1 MSARTGET
9 MMNIFFRLNA
19 TLALLLGLCGLA
31 QAEPLRVQ
39 VYGTHEGPNIVY
51 HYRVINN
58 TDISISNFVIGS
70 IIDSATGEE
79 IPQLERRPAGWSY
92 GRQLETGTEILL
104 APTSTTQPPYW
115 TAEFYSQQEHSSNY
129 YLEWRIAPNGQPY
142 VVPVGQSLAGFSVS
156 VPLVDNRLSP
166 HEYYNA
172 GQIVDPTKPDIGP
185 DDDRYLRSS
194 FKMSYAVPKALELQ
208 TVRGQLEIAD
218 TTAPTL
224 SVTLTPATLWPPNG
238 KMVTVNATINVHDD
252 YDPNHKTYLVSITAN
267 EPLDVDDIQG
277 AEPRA
282 DVRQFQLKAKRDG
295 NNLAGRIYTVTYY
308 ARDASGND
316 VLTRATVTV
325 PHDMGE
331 HEGAE
336 KRDKEDKKGK

>member
-1 MSARTGET
+1 MK
-9 MMNIFFRLNA
+9 NI
-19 TLALLLGLCGLA
+19 LAVFAFLLGLCGLA
-31 QAEPLRVQ
+31 QAAPLRVQ

-51 HYRVINN
+51 HYKVINN
-58 TDISISNFVIGS
+58 TDIAISNFVIGS

-92 GRQLETGTEILL
+92 GRELETGTEILL

-115 TAEFYSQQEHSSNY
+115 TAKFYSQQEHSGNY
-129 YLEWRIAPNGQPY
+129 YLEWRIAPGGQPY

-172 GQIVDPTKPDIGP
+172 GQVLDPAVADP

-208 TVRGQLEIAD
+208 TVRGQLEVAD
-218 TTAPTL
+218 TIAPTL
-224 SVTLTPATLWPPNG
+224 SVTLTPATIWPPDN
-238 KMVTVNATINVHDD
+238 KMVTVNATINVRDD
-252 YDPNHKTYLVSITAN
+252 YDPNPVIKLISITAN
-267 EPLDVDDIQG
+267 GLVDQGDVKLPGGKPVDLSTIFTDI
-277 AEPRA
+277 
-282 DVRQFQLKAKRDG
+282 RQFQLKAEREGSNK
-295 NNLAGRIYTVTYY
+295 AGRIYTVTYS
-308 ARDASGND
+308 AQDASGNA
-316 VLTRATVTV
+316 VLTTATVTV

-331 HEGAE
+331 HGGAE
-336 KRDKEDKKGK
+336 MKDKRGK